1 MEIVK
6 FKKSKSNLYEIML
19 DNGLSFKL
27 YDDVI
32 VKYNLLVNK
41 KFDDKFFEDVRNYN
55 DSLDAYYLSI
65 KYLNTKMR
73 SEKELKKYLAKKNI
87 SQEHIESTIK
97 RLNSEGYL
105 NHETYIKSY
114 INDVYNFTN
123 NGPLKIKSSL
133 KDLGFKEEEIIP
145 YLNLNYSDKIK
156 KIIDKKIKVNTKLS
170 NNNLKLHLTNYLI
183 NLGYPKE
190 SFISYLE
197 TIHFDDSKQLQ
208 KDYETLIKKYSK
220 KYTGEKLKYFIK
232 NKLYQ
237 KGYSIEKIEEVTHE

>member
-19 DNGLSFKL
+19 NNGLSFKL

-41 KFDDKFFEDVRNYN
+41 KIDDKFFEDVRNYN

-133 KDLGFKEEEIIP
+133 KDLGFKEEEITP
-145 YLNLNYSDKIK
+145 YLNLNYSNKIK

>member
-41 KFDDKFFEDVRNYN
+41 EFDDKFFEDVRNYN

-114 INDVYNFTN
+114 INDAYNFTN

-133 KDLGFKEEEIIP
+133 KDLGFKEEEITP

-220 KYTGEKLKYFIK
+220 KYTDEKLKYFIK

>member
-65 KYLNTKMR
+65 KYLNTKIR

-133 KDLGFKEEEIIP
+133 KDLGFKEEEITP

>member
-133 KDLGFKEEEIIP
+133 KDLGFKEEEITP

-220 KYTGEKLKYFIK
+220 KYNGEKLKYFIK

>member
-6 FKKSKSNLYEIML
+6 FKKSKSNLYEMML

-114 INDVYNFTN
+114 INDAYNFAN

-133 KDLGFKEEEIIP
+133 KDLGFKEEEITP

-170 NNNLKLHLTNYLI
+170 NNKLKLHLTNYLI

-190 SFISYLE
+190 LFISYLE

>member
-105 NHETYIKSY
+105 NHEKYIKSY
-114 INDVYNFTN
+114 INDAYNFTN

-133 KDLGFKEEEIIP
+133 KDLGFKEEEITP

>member
-114 INDVYNFTN
+114 INDAYNFTN

-133 KDLGFKEEEIIP
+133 KDLGFKEEEITP

-156 KIIDKKIKVNTKLS
+156 KKIDKKIKVNTKLS

>member
-114 INDVYNFTN
+114 INDAYNFTN

-133 KDLGFKEEEIIP
+133 KDLGFKEEEITP

-220 KYTGEKLKYFIK
+220 KYNGEKLKYFIK

>member
-6 FKKSKSNLYEIML
+6 FKKSKSNLYEMML

-41 KFDDKFFEDVRNYN
+41 EFDDKFFEDVRNYN

-114 INDVYNFTN
+114 INDAYNFTN

-133 KDLGFKEEEIIP
+133 KDLGFKEEEITP

-170 NNNLKLHLTNYLI
+170 NSNLKLHLTNYLI

>member
-114 INDVYNFTN
+114 INDAYNFTN
-123 NGPLKIKSSL
+123 SGPLKIKSSL
-133 KDLGFKEEEIIP
+133 KDLGFKEEEITP

-170 NNNLKLHLTNYLI
+170 NNNLKLQLTNYLI

-220 KYTGEKLKYFIK
+220 KYNGEKLKYFIK

>member
-114 INDVYNFTN
+114 INDAYIFTN

-133 KDLGFKEEEIIP
+133 KDLGFKEEEITP

-220 KYTGEKLKYFIK
+220 KYNGEKLKYFIK

>member
-19 DNGLSFKL
+19 DNGLSFNL

-114 INDVYNFTN
+114 INDAYNFTN

-133 KDLGFKEEEIIP
+133 KDLGFKEEEITP

-220 KYTGEKLKYFIK
+220 KYNGEKLKYFIK

>member
-87 SQEHIESTIK
+87 FQEHIESTIK

-114 INDVYNFTN
+114 INDAYNFTN
-123 NGPLKIKSSL
+123 NGPLKIKFSL

-237 KGYSIEKIEEVTHE
+237 KGYSIEKIEEVIHE

>member
-133 KDLGFKEEEIIP
+133 KDLGFKEEEITP

-237 KGYSIEKIEEVTHE
+237 KGYSIEKIEEVIHE

>member
-73 SEKELKKYLAKKNI
+73 SEKEQKN
-87 SQEHIESTIK
+87 T
-97 RLNSEGYL
+97 
-105 NHETYIKSY
+105 
-114 INDVYNFTN
+114 
-123 NGPLKIKSSL
+123 
-133 KDLGFKEEEIIP
+133 
-145 YLNLNYSDKIK
+145 
-156 KIIDKKIKVNTKLS
+156 
-170 NNNLKLHLTNYLI
+170 
-183 NLGYPKE
+183 
-190 SFISYLE
+190 
-197 TIHFDDSKQLQ
+197 
-208 KDYETLIKKYSK
+208 
-220 KYTGEKLKYFIK
+220 
-232 NKLYQ
+232 
-237 KGYSIEKIEEVTHE
+237 

>member
-6 FKKSKSNLYEIML
+6 FKKSKSNLSEIIL

-32 VKYNLLVNK
+32 VKYNVLVNK
-41 KFDDKFFEDVRNYN
+41 KFDDKLFEDVRNYN
-55 DSLDAYYLSI
+55 ESSDAYYLSI

-87 SQEHIESTIK
+87 FQEHIESTIK

-114 INDVYNFTN
+114 INDAYNFTN
-123 NGPLKIKSSL
+123 NGALKIKSSL

-208 KDYETLIKKYSK
+208 KDYEKLIKKYAK
-220 KYTGEKLKYFIK
+220 KYNVEKLKYFIK

>member
-41 KFDDKFFEDVRNYN
+41 EFDDKFFEDVRNYN

-114 INDVYNFTN
+114 INDAYNFTN

-133 KDLGFKEEEIIP
+133 KDLGFKEEEITP
-145 YLNLNYSDKIK
+145 YLNLDYSGKIK

>member
-41 KFDDKFFEDVRNYN
+41 EFDDKFFEDVRNYN

-114 INDVYNFTN
+114 INDAYNFTN

-145 YLNLNYSDKIK
+145 YLNLDYSGKIK

-170 NNNLKLHLTNYLI
+170 NNNLKLHITNYLI

-190 SFISYLE
+190 TFISYLE

>member
-73 SEKELKKYLAKKNI
+73 SEKELKKYIAKKNI

-114 INDVYNFTN
+114 INDAYNFTN

-133 KDLGFKEEEIIP
+133 KDLGFKEEEITP

-220 KYTGEKLKYFIK
+220 KYNGKKLKYFIK

>member
-133 KDLGFKEEEIIP
+133 KDLGFKEEEITP

>member
-87 SQEHIESTIK
+87 FQEHIESTIK

-133 KDLGFKEEEIIP
+133 KDLGFKEEEITP

>member
-6 FKKSKSNLYEIML
+6 FKKSKSNLYEIMI

-41 KFDDKFFEDVRNYN
+41 EFDDKFFEDVRNYN

-114 INDVYNFTN
+114 INDAYNFTN

-145 YLNLNYSDKIK
+145 YLNLDYSGKIK

-170 NNNLKLHLTNYLI
+170 NNNLKLHITNYLI

-190 SFISYLE
+190 TFISYLE

>member
-73 SEKELKKYLAKKNI
+73 SEKELKKYLTKKNI

-114 INDVYNFTN
+114 INDAYNFTN

-133 KDLGFKEEEIIP
+133 KDLGFKEEEITP

-170 NNNLKLHLTNYLI
+170 NNNLKHHLTNYLI

>member
-87 SQEHIESTIK
+87 FQEHIESTIK
-97 RLNSEGYL
+97 RLNSEVDVFILG
-105 NHETYIKSY
+105 NHEHYIIEGSQ
-114 INDVYNFTN
+114 
-123 NGPLKIKSSL
+123 
-133 KDLGFKEEEIIP
+133 
-145 YLNLNYSDKIK
+145 
-156 KIIDKKIKVNTKLS
+156 IDKDMSLNEICHHDWLIKTLNKQDINILSS
-170 NNNLKLHLTNYLI
+170 NNNSYELI
-183 NLGYPKE
+183 INNKN
-190 SFISYLE
+190 SYL
-197 TIHFDDSKQLQ
+197 S
-208 KDYETLIKKYSK
+208 
-220 KYTGEKLKYFIK
+220 
-232 NKLYQ
+232 
-237 KGYSIEKIEEVTHE
+237 

>member
-97 RLNSEGYL
+97 SLNSEGYL

-114 INDVYNFTN
+114 INDAYNFTN

-220 KYTGEKLKYFIK
+220 KYNGEKLKYFIK

>member
-41 KFDDKFFEDVRNYN
+41 KFDDKFFEDVKNYN

-114 INDVYNFTN
+114 INDAYNFTN

-133 KDLGFKEEEIIP
+133 KDLGFKEEEITP

>member
-65 KYLNTKMR
+65 K
-73 SEKELKKYLAKKNI
+73 
-87 SQEHIESTIK
+87 STIK

-114 INDVYNFTN
+114 INDAYNFTN

>member
-1 MEIVK
+1 M
-6 FKKSKSNLYEIML
+6 
-19 DNGLSFKL
+19 
-27 YDDVI
+27 
-32 VKYNLLVNK
+32 
-41 KFDDKFFEDVRNYN
+41 
-55 DSLDAYYLSI
+55 
-65 KYLNTKMR
+65 
-73 SEKELKKYLAKKNI
+73 
-87 SQEHIESTIK
+87 
-97 RLNSEGYL
+97 
-105 NHETYIKSY
+105 
-114 INDVYNFTN
+114 
-123 NGPLKIKSSL
+123 
-133 KDLGFKEEEIIP
+133 
-145 YLNLNYSDKIK
+145 NLNYSDKIK

-220 KYTGEKLKYFIK
+220 KYNGEKLKYFIK

>member
-73 SEKELKKYLAKKNI
+73 SEKELKKYLVKKNI

-114 INDVYNFTN
+114 INDAYNFTN

-133 KDLGFKEEEIIP
+133 KDLGFKEEEITP

-156 KIIDKKIKVNTKLS
+156 KIIDKKIKLNTKLS

-220 KYTGEKLKYFIK
+220 KYNGEKLKYFIK

-237 KGYSIEKIEEVTHE
+237 KGYSIEKIEEVIHE

>member
-6 FKKSKSNLYEIML
+6 FKKSKSNLYEMML

-114 INDVYNFTN
+114 INDAYNFTN

-133 KDLGFKEEEIIP
+133 KDLGFKEEEITP

-220 KYTGEKLKYFIK
+220 KYNGEKLKYFIK